1 MFNPGLT
8 LTGFR
13 TTKISQSAREKLDI
27 YQSYCKK
34 GYFDQFK
41 ALKKKQSSFWMCQIF
56 SKSTW
61 KWKFHVITFH
71 VLRFIFTLL
80 LLLSLSLSLL
90 LLLLSSSLLLLL
102 LLLLLFSLCW
112 KSVYYAA
119 IMLDAST
126 ITLCPQLCR
135 HCLIS
140 NREGLGT
147 SL

>member
-61 KWKFHVITFH
+61 KWKFHVITYH

-80 LLLSLSLSLL
+80 LSSLSSSSSSSSLLSLI
-90 LLLLSSSLLLLL
+90 LLLL
-102 LLLLLFSLCW
+102 LLLLLFSLYW

-126 ITLCPQLCR
+126 IALAHNYAGIAWFHNVNQ
-135 HCLIS
+135 
-140 NREGLGT
+140 
-147 SL
+147 